1 MTAPTLTPITH
12 DDFLQSVAALVD
24 TLRADDWQ
32 AQLLVGVG
40 RGGLVPAVFL
50 SHATGLPMVSIDFS
64 TPIPEFNAALIATLA
79 KRTRDGERMV
89 FVEDI
94 NDSGR
99 TIAAIREQLGTEGAD
114 AANVRFAVM
123 VDNTVSGQRI
133 DYSWRRIDRTVTKD
147 WFVFPWEAV
156 GPHAAILDD
165 AAEVPERIA

>member
-1 MTAPTLTPITH
+1 MTTPTLTPITH
-12 DDFLQSVAALVD
+12 DDFLASVEALANM
-24 TLRADDWQ
+24 LRADDWQ

-79 KRTRDGERMV
+79 RRTRDGERLV

-99 TIAAIREQLGTEGAD
+99 TIAAIRQQLAAEGAD
-114 AANVRFAVM
+114 GDNVRFVVMIDNAVS
-123 VDNTVSGQRI
+123 DQRI
-133 DYSWRRIDRTVTKD
+133 DYAWRQIDRRVTKD

-156 GPHAAILDD
+156 APKAAILND

>member
-1 MTAPTLTPITH
+1 MSTPTLTPITQ
-12 DDFLQSVAALVD
+12 DDFLHSVAVLAD
-24 TLRADDWQ
+24 TLRGDDWQ

-79 KRTRDGERMV
+79 GRTRDGERMV

-99 TIAAIREQLGTEGAD
+99 TIAAIRDQLGAEGAD
-114 AANVRFAVM
+114 AGNVRFAVII
-123 VDNTVSGQRI
+123 DNAVSGQRI
-133 DYSWRRIDRTVTKD
+133 DYSWRQIDRTVTKD

-156 GPHAAILDD
+156 APHTAILDD
-165 AAEVPERIA
+165 AADVPERIA